1 MIQIAIVEDEQLAAK
16 ELAKMLER
24 IRPGQIQVNA
34 VLENV
39 DQAVDYLSGNTPDL
53 IFMDIHLG
61 DGNSFGIFD
70 RLEVKTP
77 IIFTTAYDQYALQAF
92 KQFSID
98 YLLKPID
105 EDDLE
110 NALQKYERF
119 SKNQQDDHYQEL
131 HQCIDKLLHQNKY
144 QERFLVNTA
153 DRIRSIKVEEVAYFM
168 AEGKSL
174 YLFVNDGHRYLF
186 EGNLS
191 ALEQQLNPKLFF
203 RINRKFIVSYH
214 AISDMHYYSKTR
226 IKLSLT
232 PSCAEEMDAI
242 VSRERSVD
250 FKKWLNQ

>member
-24 IRPGQIQVNA
+24 IRPGQIKVNA

-39 DQAVDYLSGNTPDL
+39 DQAVKDFSVNTPDL

-70 RLEVKTP
+70 RVEVKAP

-110 NALQKYERF
+110 NALQKFERF
-119 SKNQQDDHYQEL
+119 STNQQQDHYLEL
-131 HQCIDKLLHQNKY
+131 HNSLDMLLGQMKY

-153 DRIRSIKVEEVAYFM
+153 DRILSLKVEEVAYFM
-168 AEGKSL
+168 ADGKSL
-174 YLFVNDGHRYLF
+174 YLFGVDGHRYLF
-186 EGNLS
+186 EGTLS
-191 ALEQQLNPKLFF
+191 ALEKQLNPKLFF
-203 RINRKFIVSYH
+203 RINRKFTISYQ
-214 AISDMHYYSKTR
+214 AIKDMHYYSKSR
-226 IKLSLT
+226 IKLTLN
-232 PSCAEEMDAI
+232 PNCPEEIDAI
-242 VSRERSVD
+242 VSQERSVE
-250 FKKWLNQ
+250 FKRWLNK